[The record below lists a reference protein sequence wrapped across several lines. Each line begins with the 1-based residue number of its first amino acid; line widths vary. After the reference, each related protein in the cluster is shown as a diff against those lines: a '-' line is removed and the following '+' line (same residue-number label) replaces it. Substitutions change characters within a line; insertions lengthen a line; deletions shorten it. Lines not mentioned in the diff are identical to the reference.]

1 LSFQPMRGFSR
12 DQKPRMSHFSGLME
26 SSLKLGAVTLGEFT
40 YKPVGISLCEDWQ
53 GVFYRY

>member
-1 LSFQPMRGFSR
+1 LSFQRKQEPSR
-12 DQKPRMSHFSGLME
+12 DQKPRMPHFSGLME